1 MKKSLLS
8 ESSFVRAIGIEPTC
22 LAAPD
27 PKSGASASF
36 ATPAL
41 KWSFIF
47 SMAALQI
54 QGGDANV
61 RAFDEKIKN
70 TCFCVNSFKMETV
83 AAIPKYNLSEDQE
96 KKLILREYRALLR
109 SMKPKL
115 KPGDKELVRM
125 AFEMAADA
133 HKTMRRK
140 SGEPYILHPLAVA
153 RICVEEIGLG
163 VRSTICSLL
172 HDTVE
177 DTDISLEDI
186 ERQFGNEIARIVDG
200 LTKISTVI
208 DVNASQQAENF
219 KKILLTLTDDPRVI
233 LIKLADR
240 LHNMRTLESMKREKQ
255 LKIASE
261 TVYVYAPLAHRMGLY
276 TIKTEMEDL
285 AMKYMEPDTYKE
297 IARKLSE
304 TRRERTRYINE
315 FIRPIREKME
325 KAEFNFEIYG
335 RPKSIHSIWN
345 KMKKKGVSF
354 EEVYDLFA
362 IRVILNSPPER
373 EKEDCWKVYSMITD
387 EYTPSPERLRDWL
400 SNPKSNGYE
409 ALHTTV
415 MGPQGKW
422 VEVQIRTKRMN
433 EIAEKGLAAHWKY
446 KEGTADESRFDKW
459 FHQIREA
466 LQSQDADTVDFLQDF
481 KTSFL
486 AEEIYV
492 YTPKGDVKMLPV
504 GSTALDFA
512 FAIHSAVGARCIGAK
527 VNHKLVPLS
536 HKLRSGD
543 QIEIITSNKQKPSE
557 DWLNI
562 VVTAKAKSKI
572 KDALKEEK
580 RKIAEDGKYFV
591 QRKLEAI
598 GAAYQQHNID
608 ILTEFYKQ
616 PSTLDFFY
624 QVATKSIDLKELK
637 DFHILGDKLEAPK
650 PQRPHI
656 EIKTDQQ
663 LHTDFNKKDA
673 ELIIFGE
680 SSDRILYNL
689 ANCCKPIPGDDVFG
703 FVTTGKGLTIH
714 RTNCPNAS
722 KLLANY
728 GHRVVKTKWAK
739 NKEISFLTGLNI
751 IGLDDVGVVHKI
763 TNLISGEMKINIG
776 ALSIEAK
783 EGIFRGSFK
792 VFVHDKEELDEL
804 VHRLKSLSGI
814 HAVERF
820 DAELV

>member
-1 MKKSLLS
+1 
-8 ESSFVRAIGIEPTC
+8 
-22 LAAPD
+22 
-27 PKSGASASF
+27 
-36 ATPAL
+36 
-41 KWSFIF
+41 
-47 SMAALQI
+47 
-54 QGGDANV
+54 
-61 RAFDEKIKN
+61 
-70 TCFCVNSFKMETV
+70 METV
-83 AAIPKYNLSEDQE
+83 AVIPKYNLTEEQE

-109 SMKPKL
+109 CLKPKL
-115 KPGDKELVRM
+115 KPGDKELVRI

-153 RICVEEIGLG
+153 KICIEEIGLG
-163 VRSTICSLL
+163 VRSTICALL

-177 DTDISLEDI
+177 DTDITLDDI
-186 ERQFGNEIARIVDG
+186 ERQFGSEIARIVDG
-200 LTKISTVI
+200 LTKIANVI

-233 LIKLADR
+233 LIKLSDR

-261 TVYVYAPLAHRMGLY
+261 TVYVYSPLAHRMGLY

-285 AMKYMEPDTYKE
+285 AMKYMEPDVYKE
-297 IARKLSE
+297 IARKLAE
-304 TRRERTRYINE
+304 TKRERTRYINE
-315 FIRPIREKME
+315 FIRPLRENME
-325 KAEFNFEIYG
+325 KSGFNFEIHG

-362 IRVILNSPPER
+362 IRVILDSPTER

-446 KEGTADESRFDKW
+446 KEGAADESRFDKW
-459 FHQIREA
+459 FHQIREV
-466 LQSQDADTVDFLQDF
+466 LQTPDNDSVDFLQDF

-504 GSTALDFA
+504 GSTSLDFA

-557 DWLNI
+557 DWLNL
-562 VVTAKAKSKI
+562 VVTAKAKTKI

-580 RKIAEDGKYFV
+580 RKIAEDGKYIV
-591 QRKLEAI
+591 QRKLEGM
-598 GAAYQQHNID
+598 GAGYHSHNTE
-608 ILTEFYKQ
+608 ILADFYKQ
-616 PSTLDFFY
+616 PSLLDFFY
-624 QVATKSIDLKELK
+624 QVATRGIDLKELSE
-637 DFHILGDKLEAPK
+637 FNVLGDKLEAPK
-650 PQRPHI
+650 PAKPAEEKNELPSI
-656 EIKTDQQ
+656 S
-663 LHTDFNKKDA
+663 DFSKKDA

-680 SSDRILYNL
+680 SSDKIMYNL

-751 IGLDDVGVVHKI
+751 IGLDDVGVVNKI
-763 TNLISGEMKINIG
+763 TNLISGEMKINIS

-783 EGIFRGSFK
+783 EGIFRGAIK
-792 VFVHDKEELDEL
+792 VFVHDKEELEEL
-804 VHRLKSLSGI
+804 VDRLKSLSGI
-814 HAVERF
+814 HRVDRF
-820 DAELV
+820 DADAV

>member
-1 MKKSLLS
+1 MD
-8 ESSFVRAIGIEPTC
+8 T
-22 LAAPD
+22 LAQ
-27 PKSGASASF
+27 
-36 ATPAL
+36 L
-41 KWSFIF
+41 
-47 SMAALQI
+47 
-54 QGGDANV
+54 
-61 RAFDEKIKN
+61 
-70 TCFCVNSFKMETV
+70 
-83 AAIPKYNLSEDQE
+83 PKYNLNEEQE

-109 SMKPKL
+109 GLKTKL
-115 KPGDKELVRM
+115 KPGDKRLIRL
-125 AFEMAADA
+125 AFEMAVDA

-140 SGEPYILHPLAVA
+140 SGEPYILHPIAVA

-177 DTDISLEDI
+177 DTDINLEDI
-186 ERQFGNEIARIVDG
+186 EREFGNEIARIVDG
-200 LTKISTVI
+200 LTKISNVI

-240 LHNMRTLESMKREKQ
+240 LHNMRTLDHMKSDKQ
-255 LKIASE
+255 LKISSE

-276 TIKTEMEDL
+276 NIKTEMEDL
-285 AMKYMEPDTYKE
+285 AMKYLEPDAYKE

-304 TRRERTRYINE
+304 TKKERSRYINE
-315 FIRPIREKME
+315 FIKPLKDKLD
-325 KAEFNFEIYG
+325 KAELKFEIFG
-335 RPKSIHSIWN
+335 RPKHIHSIQN

-362 IRVILNSPPER
+362 IRIILESAPEN
-373 EKEDCWKVYSMITD
+373 EKSDCWKVYSIITD
-387 EYTPSPERLRDWL
+387 EYTPAPERLRDWL

-446 KEGTADESRFDKW
+446 KEGSADENRFDKW
-459 FHQIREA
+459 FQQIREVIGN
-466 LQSQDADTVDFLQDF
+466 QDTDSVDFLQDF

-512 FAIHSAVGARCIGAK
+512 FSIHSAIGVKTIGAK

-543 QIEIITSNKQKPSE
+543 QVEIITSNKQKPSE
-557 DWLNI
+557 DWLNF
-562 VVTAKAKSKI
+562 VVTSKAKGRI
-572 KDALKEEK
+572 RDALKEEK
-580 RKIAEDGKYFV
+580 RKVAEDGKYTV
-591 QRKLEAI
+591 QRKIEGM
-598 GAAYQQHNID
+598 GAAFNQHNID
-608 ILTEFYKQ
+608 ELWIYYKL
-616 PSTLDFFY
+616 SSALDLFY
-624 QVATKSIDLKELK
+624 QVAIKNIDLKELK
-637 DFHILGDKLEAPK
+637 EFKVYGDKIEAPK
-650 PQRPHI
+650 PVKIH
-656 EIKTDQQ
+656 EVKVDG
-663 LHTDFNKKDA
+663 LHHTFPKKEA

-680 SSDRILYNL
+680 SSDKIVYNL

-714 RTNCPNAS
+714 RTNCPNAA
-722 KLLANY
+722 KLMANF
-728 GHRVVKTKWAK
+728 GHRIVKTKWAK
-739 NKEISFLTGLNI
+739 NKEISFLTGLKI
-751 IGLDDVGVVHKI
+751 VGLDDVGVVNKI
-763 TNLISGEMKINIG
+763 TNLISGELRINIA
-776 ALSIEAK
+776 ALTIEAK
-783 EGIFRGSFK
+783 EG
-792 VFVHDKEELDEL
+792 VFEGNIKLYVHDKEELDEL
-804 VHRLKSLSGI
+804 VQSLLALPGI
-814 HAVERF
+814 EKVDRY
-820 DAELV
+820 DTEL

>member
-1 MKKSLLS
+1 
-8 ESSFVRAIGIEPTC
+8 
-22 LAAPD
+22 
-27 PKSGASASF
+27 
-36 ATPAL
+36 
-41 KWSFIF
+41 
-47 SMAALQI
+47 
-54 QGGDANV
+54 
-61 RAFDEKIKN
+61 
-70 TCFCVNSFKMETV
+70 METV
-83 AAIPKYNLSEDQE
+83 AQTPKYNLNEEQE
-96 KKLILREYRALLR
+96 RKLILREYRSLLR
-109 SMKPKL
+109 SLKTKI
-115 KPGDKELVRM
+115 KPGDKELLRM
-125 AFEMAADA
+125 AFEMAAEA

-153 RICVEEIGLG
+153 KICVEEIGLG
-163 VRSTICSLL
+163 VRSTICALL

-177 DTDISLEDI
+177 DTDISLEDL
-186 ERQFGNEIARIVDG
+186 EREFGQEIARIVDG
-200 LTKISTVI
+200 LTKISNVI
-208 DVNASQQAENF
+208 DTNASQQAENF

-276 TIKTEMEDL
+276 SIKTEMEDL
-285 AMKYMEPDTYKE
+285 AMKYMEPETYKD
-297 IARKLSE
+297 IAQKLAE
-304 TRRERTRYINE
+304 TKRERSKYINE
-315 FIRPIREKME
+315 FIRPIKEKLE
-325 KAEFNFEIYG
+325 RWNFKFEVYG
-335 RPKSIHSIWN
+335 RPKSIHSISS
-345 KMKKKGVSF
+345 KMKKKGVDF

-362 IRVILNSPPER
+362 IRVILDSPTER

-446 KEGTADESRFDKW
+446 KEGTTDESRFDKW
-459 FHQIREA
+459 FQQIREVI
-466 LQSQDADTVDFLQDF
+466 SNNEADSIDFLQEF

-504 GSTALDFA
+504 NSTALDFA
-512 FAIHSAVGARCIGAK
+512 FSIHSAIGVKTIGAK
-527 VNHKLVPLS
+527 VNHKLVPIS

-557 DWLNI
+557 DWLGF
-562 VVTAKAKSKI
+562 VVTAKARGRI

-580 RKIAEDGKYFV
+580 RKISDEGKYTV
-591 QRKLEAI
+591 QRKLEAM
-598 GAAYQQHNID
+598 GAVLNQHN
-608 ILTEFYKQ
+608 TEEIVQFYKL
-616 PSTLDFFY
+616 PSHLDLFY
-624 QVATKSIDLKELK
+624 QVAIKNIDLKEIK
-637 DFHILGDKLEAPK
+637 EFKVVGENIEP
-650 PQRPHI
+650 PRPV
-656 EIKTDQQ
+656 KTVQEFKQ
-663 LHTDFNKKDA
+663 EFNPNQHTHKKDA

-680 SSDRILYNL
+680 SSDKIVYNL

-714 RTNCPNAS
+714 RTNCPNAA
-722 KLLANY
+722 KLLSNY

-739 NKEISFLTGLNI
+739 NKEISFLTGLKI
-751 IGLDDVGVVHKI
+751 VGLDDVGVIHKI
-763 TNLISGEMKINIG
+763 TNLISGELRINIS
-776 ALSIEAK
+776 AFSLEAK
-783 EGIFRGSFK
+783 EGLFEGNIK
-792 VFVHDKEELDEL
+792 VFVHDREELEQL
-804 VHRLKSLSGI
+804 VRSLKELSGI
-814 HAVERF
+814 ESVERF
-820 DAELV
+820 DNEDIPA